1 MIANYGTELG
11 KEYGASWIESAEG
24 QMALISAREV
34 NLARL
39 KAWLAAQKAVDKKDV
54 DSLRAALTLIEKLT
68 F

>member
-1 MIANYGTELG
+1 MITG
-11 KEYGASWIESAEG
+11 KKYGASWIESAEG
-24 QMALISAREV
+24 QMALISARV

>member
-1 MIANYGTELG
+1 MITNYGTELG

-39 KAWLAAQKAVDKKDV
+39 KAWLAAQKAVDKKM
-54 DSLRAALTLIEKLT
+54 
-68 F
+68 